1 MKKSKQKESLTEL
14 NIFSLLIF
22 SNTLLLLK
30 YFLDF
35 ISFVSLISKTNNYL
49 CLNIQIFF
57 FYIF

>member
-22 SNTLLLLK
+22 SNPLSLLK

-49 CLNIQIFF
+49 
-57 FYIF
+57 